1 MAKKALEKLLVR
13 LDTILDKDIRK
24 TKLQKTGVSQS
35 FRVNRVQLAGNLK
48 VLYELDTTAANKA
61 ATIII
66 NSLNHKFKDF
76 KVSKGYNYYN
86 AKSYGIISDW
96 KNKIARGTDTA
107 GFGKDLLDIIGPNSP
122 LFSNQWNLGHGS
134 DTTLAAVEFRTLL
147 AYKEWLKFVKLNK
160 VGFMA
165 IEAAFIDSPAGK
177 KITDSKDT
185 LEAVSFEAF
194 TAKGNIKK
202 KFEIFLDLDLLEEN
216 LQLAAGEKLG
226 KNELKAA
233 INKAAKDILDNTDWT
248 AAEASTSVIK
258 YVTKEIDKAIDGGEQ
273 DTTTHNTKAKKVTK
287 KKKKVRKVRA
297 VPTLSSVKAAGLK
310 AVSAAKK
317 AKITSK
323 LQDPRGRFTS
333 LISVTNM
340 INALLH
346 GKMKENMTP
355 PALQFRTGRLAS
367 SANVTKLTFTREGQL
382 TAFYTYMKRPY
393 QTFERGYKQGNEFR
407 DPRRLIDKSIR
418 EVAKM
423 YIHSKFELKT
433 RRL

>member
-13 LDTILDKDIRK
+13 LDTILDKDIREK
-24 TKLQKTGVSQS
+24 QLQKAGVSQS
-35 FRVNRVQLAGNLK
+35 FRVNHTQLSGNLK
-48 VLYELDTTAANKA
+48 TLYNLDKTAANKA

-76 KVSKGYNYYN
+76 TISKGYHYYK
-86 AKSYGIISDW
+86 AKSYGIVDVW
-96 KNKIARGTDTA
+96 KRQIARGTDTG

-177 KITDSKDT
+177 KVTDADDT
-185 LEAVSFEAF
+185 LEAISFQAF

-202 KFEIFLDLDLLEEN
+202 KFEIFLDLDLMEEN

-226 KNELKAA
+226 KNQLKAA
-233 INKAAKDILDNTDWT
+233 INKAIKEILDNTDWT
-248 AAEASTSVIK
+248 GAEASPSVIK
-258 YVTKEIDKAIDGGEQ
+258 YVTKEIDRAIDGGEQ
-273 DTTTHNTKAKKVTK
+273 NTTTHKSSSKKVK
-287 KKKKVRKVRA
+287 KKKKAARKVRA
-297 VPTLSSVKAAGLK
+297 IPTLASVRAAGQK
-310 AVSAAKK
+310 AVNAAKK
-317 AKITSK
+317 AVVTSR

-333 LISVTNM
+333 LISTTSI
-340 INALLH
+340 INSLLY
-346 GKMKENMTP
+346 GAMKNNMTP

-367 SANVTKLTFTREGQL
+367 SAKVTKMSFTREGQL

-393 QTFERGYKQGNEFR
+393 QTFERGHKQGNEFR
-407 DPRRLIDKSIR
+407 DPRRLINKSIR
-418 EVAKM
+418 EVARM
-423 YIHSKFELKT
+423 YIHKKFELKT